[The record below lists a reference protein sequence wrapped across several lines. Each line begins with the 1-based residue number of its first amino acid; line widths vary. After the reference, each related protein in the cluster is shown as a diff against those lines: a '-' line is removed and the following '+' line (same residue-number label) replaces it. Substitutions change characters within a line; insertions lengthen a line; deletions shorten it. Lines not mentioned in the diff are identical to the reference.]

1 MKGIELKVARVQL
14 GLSQYGL
21 GLKLGIHPAR
31 LSEMETGKR
40 PVPEVI
46 AERMHLE
53 LANAKGLE
61 EREEVRM

>member
-40 PVPEVI
+40 PIPEAVAKWLRAKASEAAVP
-46 AERMHLE
+46 A
-53 LANAKGLE
+53 
-61 EREEVRM
+61 